1 MKSMLFKQI
10 KPIKVKILGVFI
22 LCIIPYVVFQ
32 YDSPISQ
39 IMTMLLIGVVL
50 LGYSVSYEIKKGF
63 DNYKHFAI
71 FGITIWR
78 QKLNLDFPDY
88 ISIFGASFKQDNEW
102 GTVSALGTQAKNDAI
117 VIRLFHE
124 SKYFTLFK
132 TNTYEI
138 ALTRAKEL
146 GELLNVEIHDAT
158 KQ

>member
-1 MKSMLFKQI
+1 MKSMLFKQT
-10 KPIKVKILGVFI
+10 KPIKVKVLSVLI
-22 LCIIPYVVFQ
+22 LCLIPYLVLR

-39 IMTMLLIGVVL
+39 IMTMLVIGVVL

-71 FGITIWR
+71 FGVTIWKQR
-78 QKLNLDFPDY
+78 IVLDFPDY
-88 ISIFGASFKQDNEW
+88 ISVFSASFKQDNEW

-138 ALTRAKEL
+138 ALTKAKEL

-158 KQ
+158 KE